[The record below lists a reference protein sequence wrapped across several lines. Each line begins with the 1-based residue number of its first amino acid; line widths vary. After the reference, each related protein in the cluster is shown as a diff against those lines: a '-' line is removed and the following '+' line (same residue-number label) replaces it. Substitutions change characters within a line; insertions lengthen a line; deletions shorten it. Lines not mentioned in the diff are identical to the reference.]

1 MPRASSAALNSADL
15 LVDELAGRPALVDG
29 RLGDVD
35 RVLVGAGQEAR
46 VVAEHPVPARDRV
59 GADHL
64 VQGVQ
69 AGLVVGV
76 RDRRWSGSS
85 GVGRSWEGDGTSG
98 RRRRRDWTPES
109 PERLYL
115 LLSGH
120 VRTPAAGVLRRTGPG
135 LMAGRQPPTPDDSEG
150 DAAPREVIE
159 RDSSPSSHPSGPLR
173 RTAATNRSNAA
184 ELDRVRRELRA
195 LKRRRSVR
203 YALALSARSAR
214 LASLARRV
222 GPGIRRRVRRIRRRM
237 IDRLRQR
244 DLRATAAAE
253 TALVATLREG
263 LPAATVTG
271 GPLVSIVILNRDGRD
286 TPRALPGCPGHDGLP
301 RRRGHRRRQRLDR
314 RIARACRVVRP
325 ALPAPG
331 HPQQR
336 RTGRSP
342 RRTARASRWRRA
354 G

>member
-1 MPRASSAALNSADL
+1 M
-15 LVDELAGRPALVDG
+15 
-29 RLGDVD
+29 
-35 RVLVGAGQEAR
+35 
-46 VVAEHPVPARDRV
+46 VPA
-59 GADHL
+59 
-64 VQGVQ
+64 
-69 AGLVVGV
+69 
-76 RDRRWSGSS
+76 
-85 GVGRSWEGDGTSG
+85 G

-159 RDSSPSSHPSGPLR
+159 RLESELALLQARYD

-222 GPGIRRRVRRIRRRM
+222 GPGIGRRVRRIRRRM

-271 GPLVSIVILNRDGRD
+271 GPLVSIVILNRDGR
-286 TPRALPGCPGHDGLP
+286 THLARCLAALATTAYRDVEVIVVDNGSTDGSPELAESFDLPFPLQVIRNADEPVVLRGERPG
-301 RRRGHRRRQRLDR
+301 RRG
-314 RIARACRVVRP
+314 RVGP
-325 ALPAPG
+325 
-331 HPQQR
+331 
-336 RTGRSP
+336 S
-342 RRTARASRWRRA
+342 
-354 G
+354 